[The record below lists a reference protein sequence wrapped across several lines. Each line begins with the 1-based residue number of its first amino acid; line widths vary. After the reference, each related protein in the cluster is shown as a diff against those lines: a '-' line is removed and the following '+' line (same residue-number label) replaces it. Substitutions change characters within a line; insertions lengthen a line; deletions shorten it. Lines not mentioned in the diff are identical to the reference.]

1 MDLLSPIWL
10 TLKLATVTTILLLVI
25 STPLAWWLAHSKAR
39 LAAVVEAVVALPLVL
54 PPTVLGFYLLLAL
67 GANGVIGGPWAAFTG
82 SGLTFTFLGLVIAS
96 LIYSLPFVV
105 QPLQNAFINIGTKPI
120 EAAWCLRASRFDT
133 FVTVILPLSV
143 RGYVTAAVLG
153 FTHTIGEF
161 GVVLMV
167 GGSIP
172 GETQV
177 LSIAIYEHVEVLDY
191 SSAHILSGGLLA
203 FTFIV
208 LLAVYII
215 NRRYPVHAN

>member
-1 MDLLSPIWL
+1 MDLLSPVWL
-10 TLKLATVTTILLLVI
+10 TLKLATVTTILLLVL
-25 STPLAWWLAHSKAR
+25 STPLAWWLAHSKSKW
-39 LAAVVEAVVALPLVL
+39 AAVVETIVALPLVL

-67 GANGVIGGPWAAFTG
+67 GANGVIGGPWAALTG
-82 SGLTFTFLGLVIAS
+82 SGLTFTFMGLVIAS
-96 LIYSLPFVV
+96 VLYSLPFVV
-105 QPLQNAFINIGTKPI
+105 QPLQNAFVNVGTKHM
-120 EAAWCLRASRFDT
+120 EAAWCLRASRLDT
-133 FVTVILPLSV
+133 FMTVILPLSL
-143 RGYVTAAVLG
+143 RGYITAAVLG
-153 FTHTIGEF
+153 FTHTVGEF

-191 SSAHILSGGLLA
+191 SSAHLLSAGLLA